1 VGWADRKYRHCCEGL
16 LHEQAVKIFVI
27 SAFCAVSIV
36 GFIGCATLDTK
47 ADAVEVRAEQTVSI
61 AFDTFDTFLK
71 LETQNRAILLK
82 KAPEVVA
89 FADTL
94 RRPVMDN
101 GKQIPWGI
109 SLVES
114 ANRTRLAYKSN
125 RTADNKASLL
135 SALAAVESALAE
147 TNKQLANASA
157 K

>member
-1 VGWADRKYRHCCEGL
+1 
-16 LHEQAVKIFVI
+16 VKIFVI